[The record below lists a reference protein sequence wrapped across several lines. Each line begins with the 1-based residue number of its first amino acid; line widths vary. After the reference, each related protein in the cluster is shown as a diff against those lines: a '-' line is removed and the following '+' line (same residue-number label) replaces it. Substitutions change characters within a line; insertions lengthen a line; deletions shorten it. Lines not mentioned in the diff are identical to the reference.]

1 VRRGVTLT
9 TMACCAGIAVASL
22 ASPVAA
28 STSGDWSM
36 FHGDPLHRGVSPD
49 TTIGAST
56 AAQLATR
63 WSTSLGGAPVIAS
76 PMVVY
81 NTTLAENLVYEV
93 TLGGSTPN
101 SGVAAA
107 VNARTGAVV
116 WTQSVGIGIV
126 GSPAVD
132 GNTLYIGDDE
142 GALKALNATTGA
154 VQCTF
159 QLPIIAPETAP
170 GRIEDSPVV
179 GHDATGP
186 IVYFGD
192 TGQQESINHG
202 REWAMYGVGSSAPGG
217 ACSEKWRHDL
227 SKAGSKHIGSW
238 SPPALVTDSTSRHL
252 LVFGTG
258 QPDDAV
264 YALDAS
270 SGSQVWRF
278 QTLKNFSDADV
289 GAGPTISP
297 PGANGFAD
305 GVVYIDGKDKIE
317 YAIDLLTG
325 AQIWQF
331 NLGTDAAKSTN
342 SVSTAALVGNDLVV
356 AYSKYVYELNATT
369 GVRIWRSPI
378 TSGNFLGSV
387 IVSGGTGDQVVLSAD
402 LSGKVYAH
410 KLSDGSLVQKVTV
423 AKTRFDASVAISD
436 GVAYIAG
443 ENGFVYAL
451 ATAPL
456 G

>member
-1 VRRGVTLT
+1 MQRSMTLVL
-9 TMACCAGIAVASL
+9 ACCVGVAMASP

-28 STSGDWSM
+28 STSDDWSV
-36 FHGDPLHRGVSPD
+36 FHGDPLHSGMSPD

-56 AAQLATR
+56 ASKLATV
-63 WSTSLGGAPVIAS
+63 WSTSLGGSPVIAS
-76 PMVVY
+76 PMVVH
-81 NTTLAENLVYEV
+81 NTALSESLVYEV
-93 TLGGSTPN
+93 TLGGATSN

-107 VNARTGAVV
+107 LNATTGAIV
-116 WTQSVGIGIV
+116 WTQSVGIGVV
-126 GSPAVD
+126 GSPAID

-142 GALKALNATTGA
+142 GTLWALDATTGL

-159 QLPIIAPETAP
+159 QLPVIPPQTTP
-170 GRIEDSPVV
+170 GRIEDSPMV

-192 TGQQESINHG
+192 AGQEESPNHG
-202 REWAMYGVGSSAPGG
+202 REWAVNGVSNTAGQ
-217 ACSEKWRHDL
+217 CTLKWRHDVTT
-227 SKAGSKHIGSW
+227 AGSKHGGSW
-238 SPPALVTDSTSRHL
+238 SPPALATDSTGRPL
-252 LVFGTG
+252 VVFGSS

-264 YALDAS
+264 YALDART
-270 SGSQVWRF
+270 GTQVWRF

-289 GAGPTISP
+289 GAGPTISA
-297 PGANGFAD
+297 PGVNGFAD

-325 AQIWQF
+325 AQLWQF

-369 GVRIWRSPI
+369 GAKIWRSTI
-378 TSGNFLGSV
+378 NSGNFLGSV
-387 IVSGGTGDQVVLSAD
+387 IVSGGIGDQVVLSAD
-402 LSGKVYAH
+402 LSGRVYAH
-410 KLSDGSLVQKVTV
+410 RLSDGVRLAAVQV
-423 AKTRFDASVAISD
+423 AATRIDASVAISN
-436 GVAYIAG
+436 GGAYIAA

-451 ATAPL
+451 ATGPL